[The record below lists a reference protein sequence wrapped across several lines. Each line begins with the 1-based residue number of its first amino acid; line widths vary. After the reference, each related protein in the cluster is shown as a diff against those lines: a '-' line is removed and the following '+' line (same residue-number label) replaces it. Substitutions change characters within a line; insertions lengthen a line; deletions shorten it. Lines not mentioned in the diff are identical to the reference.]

1 MPSHDS
7 PWPRMHLRAAAP
19 RNIFLAKGSLSPFI
33 PYAKEAL
40 PKLMQ
45 ISQYLQNGGF
55 VQYSGSGKFDGA
67 LIISQS
73 GGIKMQLKSL
83 LTKGI
88 MIFFLGVFASTA
100 YAQPVG
106 IPQESGFSGFVNGGA
121 GLWRVENNMVKKIGY
136 FKIGDSNISSI
147 DDKPKSE
154 YSMTPILNFNLRYTF
169 ASTRTQIFLGNQL
182 EDLLRLDT
190 ATLFGVRQELPDQSV
205 IGISYVFSA
214 LVTEVY
220 KDPYDTSGS
229 RNGTDRN
236 INGVRL
242 SYDNILSTDL
252 SFQYT
257 YRNIDIDKER
267 SGQAELGYRAGR
279 LIRDGDQHDVE
290 FLYKYALQ
298 DGGMTHTFIPSFK
311 YSRFDLDGDAMSNNF
326 FSFRLNYRY
335 DVEKFAI
342 SVNGY
347 YGYADY
353 DKSNPIYGKTRED
366 DRYGFGVIGF
376 YKRFLGVDGLALAA
390 NAIINR
396 QDSNIDFYDSEID
409 LYFVSLLYT
418 F

>member
-1 MPSHDS
+1 M
-7 PWPRMHLRAAAP
+7 RLR
-19 RNIFLAKGSLSPFI
+19 SLF
-33 PYAKEAL
+33 
-40 PKLMQ
+40 
-45 ISQYLQNGGF
+45 
-55 VQYSGSGKFDGA
+55 
-67 LIISQS
+67 
-73 GGIKMQLKSL
+73 
-83 LTKGI
+83 TKGI
-88 MIFFLGVFASTA
+88 ILVFLCVFTATA

-106 IPQESGFSGFVNGGA
+106 IPQESGFSGLVNGGA
-121 GLWRVENNMVKKIGY
+121 GLWRVEDNMVKRIGY
-136 FKIGDSNISSI
+136 FKIGDSNISST
-147 DDKPKSE
+147 DDKPRSE
-154 YSMTPILNFNLRYTF
+154 YSVSPILNFNLRYTF

-190 ATLFGVRQELPDQSV
+190 ATLLGVRQELPDQSV

-220 KDPYDTSGS
+220 KDPYDTNGS

-236 INGVRL
+236 INGVRF
-242 SYDNILSTDL
+242 SYDKILSTDL

-257 YRNIDIDKER
+257 YRNIDIEAER
-267 SGQAELGYRAGR
+267 SGSALGLTSSQKDK

-290 FLYKYALQ
+290 MLYKYVLQ
-298 DGGMTHTFIPSFK
+298 DGGITHAFIPSVK
-311 YSRFDLDGDAMSNNF
+311 YSRFELDGDAMSNNF

-353 DKSNPIYGKTRED
+353 DKSNPIYGKTRND
-366 DRYGFGVIGF
+366 NRYGFGLIGF
-376 YKRFLGVDGLALAA
+376 YKRFLGVEGLALTA
-390 NAIINR
+390 NAILNR

>member
-1 MPSHDS
+1 
-7 PWPRMHLRAAAP
+7 
-19 RNIFLAKGSLSPFI
+19 
-33 PYAKEAL
+33 
-40 PKLMQ
+40 
-45 ISQYLQNGGF
+45 
-55 VQYSGSGKFDGA
+55 
-67 LIISQS
+67 
-73 GGIKMQLKSL
+73 MQLRSL
-83 LTKGI
+83 FTKVVI
-88 MIFFLGVFASTA
+88 IVFLGVFASTA
-100 YAQPVG
+100 YAQPTG
-106 IPQESGFSGFVNGGA
+106 IPQESGFSGLVNAGA
-121 GLWRVENNMVKKIGY
+121 GLWRVENNMVKRIGF
-136 FKIGDSNISSI
+136 FKIGDSNINSI

-154 YSMTPILNFNLRYTF
+154 YSVSPILNFNLRYTF

-190 ATLFGVRQELPDQSV
+190 ATLLGVRQELPDQSI
-205 IGISYVFSA
+205 IGVSYVFSA

-220 KDPYDTSGS
+220 KDPYDTNGS
-229 RNGTDRN
+229 RDGTDRN

-267 SGQAELGYRAGR
+267 SGSALALPNSQANKLDRN
-279 LIRDGDQHDVE
+279 GDQHDIE
-290 FLYKYALQ
+290 FLYSYALQ
-298 DGGMTHTFIPSFK
+298 DGGMKHTFIPSLK

-335 DVEKFAI
+335 DVEQFAI

-366 DRYGFGVIGF
+366 DRYGFGIIGF
-376 YKRFLGVDGLALAA
+376 YKRFLGVEGLALTA
-390 NAIINR
+390 NATLNR

>member
-1 MPSHDS
+1 M
-7 PWPRMHLRAAAP
+7 RLR
-19 RNIFLAKGSLSPFI
+19 SLF
-33 PYAKEAL
+33 
-40 PKLMQ
+40 
-45 ISQYLQNGGF
+45 
-55 VQYSGSGKFDGA
+55 
-67 LIISQS
+67 
-73 GGIKMQLKSL
+73 
-83 LTKGI
+83 TKGI
-88 MIFFLGVFASTA
+88 ILVFLCVFTATA

-106 IPQESGFSGFVNGGA
+106 IPQESGFSGLVNGGA
-121 GLWRVENNMVKKIGY
+121 GLWRVEDNMVKRIGY
-136 FKIGDSNISSI
+136 FKIGDSNISST
-147 DDKPKSE
+147 DDKPRSE
-154 YSMTPILNFNLRYTF
+154 YSVSPILNFNLRYTF

-190 ATLFGVRQELPDQSV
+190 ATLLGVRQELPDQSV

-220 KDPYDTSGS
+220 KDPYDTNGS

-236 INGVRL
+236 INGVRF
-242 SYDNILSTDL
+242 SYDKILSTDL

-257 YRNIDIDKER
+257 YRNIDIEAER
-267 SGQAELGYRAGR
+267 SGSALGLTSSQKDK

-290 FLYKYALQ
+290 MLYKYVLQ
-298 DGGMTHTFIPSFK
+298 DGGMTHAFIPSVK
-311 YSRFDLDGDAMSNNF
+311 YSRFELDGDAMSNNF

-366 DRYGFGVIGF
+366 DRYGFGLIGF
-376 YKRFLGVDGLALAA
+376 YKRFLGVEGLALTA
-390 NAIINR
+390 NAILNR

>member
-1 MPSHDS
+1 M
-7 PWPRMHLRAAAP
+7 RLR
-19 RNIFLAKGSLSPFI
+19 SLF
-33 PYAKEAL
+33 
-40 PKLMQ
+40 
-45 ISQYLQNGGF
+45 
-55 VQYSGSGKFDGA
+55 
-67 LIISQS
+67 
-73 GGIKMQLKSL
+73 
-83 LTKGI
+83 TKGI
-88 MIFFLGVFASTA
+88 ILVFLCVFTATA

-106 IPQESGFSGFVNGGA
+106 IPQESGFSGLVNGGA
-121 GLWRVENNMVKKIGY
+121 GLWRVEDNMVKRIGY
-136 FKIGDSNISSI
+136 FKIGDSNISST
-147 DDKPKSE
+147 DDKPRSE
-154 YSMTPILNFNLRYTF
+154 YSVSPILNFNLRYTF

-190 ATLFGVRQELPDQSV
+190 ATLLGVRQELPDQSI
-205 IGISYVFSA
+205 IGVSYVFSA

-220 KDPYDTSGS
+220 KDPYDTNGS

-236 INGVRL
+236 INGVRF
-242 SYDNILSTDL
+242 SYDKILSTDL

-257 YRNIDIDKER
+257 YRNIDIEAER
-267 SGQAELGYRAGR
+267 SGSALGLTSSQKDK

-290 FLYKYALQ
+290 MLYKYVLQ
-298 DGGMTHTFIPSFK
+298 DGGMTHAFIPSVK
-311 YSRFDLDGDAMSNNF
+311 YSRFELDGDAMSNNF

-353 DKSNPIYGKTRED
+353 DKSNPIYGKTRND
-366 DRYGFGVIGF
+366 NRYGFGLIGF
-376 YKRFLGVDGLALAA
+376 YKRFLGVEGLALTA
-390 NAIINR
+390 NAILNR